1 MTSAVE
7 PTKMWESLLIGMNV
21 QDILK
26 TTLGSKNCQFRTNGR
41 SRLTDIET
49 VKCNLI
55 HENGWWTKRK
65 VIDQFFYFKNQCG
78 HNVWPTTMARC
89 EITYTRKIL
98 LQRKNYGQCQQT
110 QKRDW
115 SENFESKRGR
125 SGIIGRILQ
134 PKGYSYC
141 HTIYHTDTVTES
153 SSERLTLHPLRHC
166 RSWATEYIT
175 VRLLYIYH
183 HILSTDNKEI
193 LLPPTVSIIY
203 GLAL

>member
-1 MTSAVE
+1 MEQSTISNKTLNEETLKNHWLRPWPALSNRQ
-7 PTKMWESLLIGMNV
+7 KMWESLFIGMNV

-26 TTLGSKNCQFRTNGR
+26 TTFGSKNFQFRTNGR
-41 SRLTDIET
+41 SRLTDNET

-65 VIDQFFYFKNQCG
+65 VTDQFFHLKNQCG
-78 HNVWPTTMARC
+78 RNVWPTTMAKC
-89 EITYTRKIL
+89 EISNTRKIL

-110 QKRDW
+110 QKWDW

-141 HTIYHTDTVTES
+141 HTIYNTDTVTES
-153 SSERLTLHPLRHC
+153 SSGKLTPHSPR
-166 RSWATEYIT
+166 R
-175 VRLLYIYH
+175 RR
-183 HILSTDNKEI
+183 
-193 LLPPTVSIIY
+193 
-203 GLAL
+203 